1 MKKIIDWL
9 YWEGIR
15 KFTIASFI
23 LGFGGII
30 LISIENTKNIGAFVL
45 LSWLVCGIAYLIFA
59 WWYEKEQEKNL
70 KKDEE
75 NS

>member
-15 KFTIASFI
+15 RFTIASFI
-23 LGFGGII
+23 IGFCGLILINLDNTEHIGAFI
-30 LISIENTKNIGAFVL
+30 LIS
-45 LSWLVCGIAYLIFA
+45 WLICGIAYLIFA
-59 WWYEKEQEKNL
+59 RWYEDKQRKNL
-70 KKDEE
+70 KKDEK